1 MIAGVPA
8 AVCDNKVQCPRESSG
23 QRNGGSVARR
33 RYQQGSLILRGK
45 TVKKWYGRWLED
57 EIQPDGSIIRVHR
70 SDVLGDKS
78 EFPTKRLAQ
87 RELDRRLA
95 AINSPI
101 YKAKP
106 TANFEDFAEKW
117 KGKIMIHHEGST
129 QDSEKSEIK
138 AWVAALGGM
147 RLRDIST
154 EVVQDVITLW
164 SKPGKDKRSEKTIR
178 NRVATLR
185 LLWASAK
192 AWGYVTHDV
201 CQDLV
206 LPTWNREEQPSFTVE
221 QVKQII
227 DAANEPCK
235 TVFWL
240 VAETGIRRGEI
251 CGLNVGDVSLDE
263 QAITV
268 QRSRWKSTLK
278 RPKNGKKR
286 FFALSPQLAE
296 RLRFYVEGRNPEE
309 PLFLSPQGRR
319 LHPDNFI
326 KRQLKPILKKLGL
339 DGAAHAF
346 RHGNASLLDHLHAPM
361 KVRQDRLGHADP
373 RTTMGYTHVIGDDDR
388 KVAEQL
394 GEFFAQVRLNLPKYK
409 NGSRD
414 VSSQAVEV

>member
-1 MIAGVPA
+1 
-8 AVCDNKVQCPRESSG
+8 
-23 QRNGGSVARR
+23 VARK

-45 TVKKWYGRWLED
+45 RVKKWYGRFLED
-57 EIQPDGSIIRVHR
+57 ELQPDGSIIRIHR
-70 SDVLGDKS
+70 SEVLGDKS

-95 AINSPI
+95 AINNPI

-106 TANFEDFAEKW
+106 SANFEDFVEKW

-129 QDSEKSEIK
+129 QDSEKSEVK

-164 SKPGKDKRSEKTIR
+164 SKPGRDKRSEKTIR

-221 QVKQII
+221 HVKQII

-235 TVFWL
+235 TIFWL

-268 QRSRWKSTLK
+268 QRSRWKSKLK

-296 RLRFYVEGRNPEE
+296 RLRFYVEGRNPDE
-309 PLFLSPQGRR
+309 PLFLSTEGRR

-409 NGSRD
+409 SGSGD
-414 VSSQAVEV
+414 EISQAAV

>member
-1 MIAGVPA
+1 
-8 AVCDNKVQCPRESSG
+8 
-23 QRNGGSVARR
+23 VARK
-33 RYQQGSLILRGK
+33 RYQQGSLILRG
-45 TVKKWYGRWLED
+45 TRVKKWYGRWLED
-57 EIQPDGSIIRVHR
+57 ELQPDGSIIRIHR
-70 SDVLGDKS
+70 SEVLGDKS

-106 TANFEDFAEKW
+106 SASFEDFAEKW
-117 KGKIMIHHEGST
+117 KSKVMIHHEGST
-129 QDSEKSEIK
+129 QDSEKSEVK
-138 AWVAALGGM
+138 AWVANLGGM

-185 LLWASAK
+185 LVWASAK

-206 LPTWNREEQPSFTVE
+206 LPAWNREEQPSFTVE

-235 TVFWL
+235 TIFWL

-251 CGLNVGDVSLDE
+251 CGLNVGDVNLNE

-268 QRSRWKSTLK
+268 QRSRWKSKLK

-286 FFALSPQLAE
+286 FFALSPQLTE

-309 PLFLSPQGRR
+309 PLFLSKEGRR

-373 RTTMGYTHVIGDDDR
+373 RTTMGYTHVIGDDHR

-409 NGSRD
+409 NGSG
-414 VSSQAVEV
+414 VVTSQAVEV

>member
-1 MIAGVPA
+1 
-8 AVCDNKVQCPRESSG
+8 
-23 QRNGGSVARR
+23 
-33 RYQQGSLILRGK
+33 
-45 TVKKWYGRWLED
+45 
-57 EIQPDGSIIRVHR
+57 
-70 SDVLGDKS
+70 
-78 EFPTKRLAQ
+78 
-87 RELDRRLA
+87 
-95 AINSPI
+95 
-101 YKAKP
+101 
-106 TANFEDFAEKW
+106 
-117 KGKIMIHHEGST
+117 MIHHEGSA
-129 QDSEKSEIK
+129 QDSEKSEVK
-138 AWVAALGGM
+138 AWVANLGGM

-185 LLWASAK
+185 ILWASAK

-206 LPTWNREEQPSFTVE
+206 LPAWNREEQPSFTVE

-227 DAANEPCK
+227 DAASEPCK
-235 TVFWL
+235 TIFWL

-268 QRSRWKSTLK
+268 QRSRWKSKLK

-296 RLRFYVEGRNPEE
+296 RLRFYVEGRNPDE
-309 PLFLSPQGRR
+309 PLFLSTEGRR

-339 DGAAHAF
+339 EGAAHAF

-373 RTTMGYTHVIGDDDR
+373 RTIMGYTHVIGDDHR

-409 NGSRD
+409 NGSRVD
-414 VSSQAVEV
+414 ASQAVEV